1 MELAPRRKENFFQ
14 PEGCSRLIIELS
26 RNKKGNCTIK
36 SIKQLCQLSD
46 EELKGIVRNDPDITQ
61 RIVEES
67 LLSSAMKPAA
77 EDFARNLSD
86 RLCRAYQ
93 LLIESTVSEE
103 FFSMLDEAAS
113 EGKDT
118 SRNGYYERKIRTS
131 LGDLTI
137 QIPRA
142 RFLAFQTKLLKK
154 YGHNLGDLEDRVMSL
169 YRGGMSE
176 NDIVKS
182 LCETEGTNISA
193 SSIQKIVHGTV
204 GITPSGFR
212 RVLGYVFGETE
223 RIDLWKRLL
232 RELKERGL
240 NNPRMFIT
248 DGLSGMPEAIYEIFP
263 KALHQRCLVHYT
275 RNLCGYVRRSERKAI
290 SDDFRKVYTCKTRA
304 EAEKEFE
311 AFKKVW
317 GEKYR
322 GLRNMFDRTDGN
334 IFSFYGFP
342 EGIRKG
348 LYTNNAIEG
357 FNAELKRETRKRIL
371 MNSEDNA
378 TVVITAICRSY
389 NSSKLGRVM
398 NGLNE
403 LDPETRRSLGFSF

>member
-1 MELAPRRKENFFQ
+1 M
-14 PEGCSRLIIELS
+14 
-26 RNKKGNCTIK
+26 K

-193 SSIQKIVHGTV
+193 SSI
-204 GITPSGFR
+204 
-212 RVLGYVFGETE
+212 
-223 RIDLWKRLL
+223 
-232 RELKERGL
+232 
-240 NNPRMFIT
+240 
-248 DGLSGMPEAIYEIFP
+248 
-263 KALHQRCLVHYT
+263 
-275 RNLCGYVRRSERKAI
+275 
-290 SDDFRKVYTCKTRA
+290 
-304 EAEKEFE
+304 
-311 AFKKVW
+311 
-317 GEKYR
+317 
-322 GLRNMFDRTDGN
+322 
-334 IFSFYGFP
+334 
-342 EGIRKG
+342 
-348 LYTNNAIEG
+348 
-357 FNAELKRETRKRIL
+357 
-371 MNSEDNA
+371 
-378 TVVITAICRSY
+378 
-389 NSSKLGRVM
+389 
-398 NGLNE
+398 
-403 LDPETRRSLGFSF
+403 